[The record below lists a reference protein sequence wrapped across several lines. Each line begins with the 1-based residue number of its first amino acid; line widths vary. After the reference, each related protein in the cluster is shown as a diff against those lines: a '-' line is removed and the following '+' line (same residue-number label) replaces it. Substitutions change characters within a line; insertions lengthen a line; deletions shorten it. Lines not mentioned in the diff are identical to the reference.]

1 VFDISPEI
9 AAELGIM
16 GLKRLS
22 IIPDSDTF
30 SVCGFSPKSASIRSS
45 KNPHTST
52 RMDLQFST
60 FVAGTRT
67 T

>member
-1 VFDISPEI
+1 MSPEN
-9 AAELGIM
+9 AAEQGRKA
-16 GLKRLS
+16 LKRLS
-22 IIPDSDTF
+22 IIPDGDTF

-52 RMDLQFST
+52 RMALPFST